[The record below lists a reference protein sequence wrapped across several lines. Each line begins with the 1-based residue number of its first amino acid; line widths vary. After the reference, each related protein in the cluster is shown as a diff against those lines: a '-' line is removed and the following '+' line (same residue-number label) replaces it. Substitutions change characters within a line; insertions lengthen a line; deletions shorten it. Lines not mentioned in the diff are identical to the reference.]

1 LQFPGKAAVRN
12 KSNCV
17 KRLALFASGTGS
29 NAEKIISYFKEHE
42 SIEVSLLISNK
53 PQARALT
60 MASEHGIPTL
70 VIDRAAFYQSTDIVN
85 VLEEHRIDW
94 LILAGFLWL
103 IPSYLVEAYQDRIIN
118 IHPALLPAYGGK
130 GMYGIHVHRAV
141 HEAGDE
147 KSGITIHLVNERYDE
162 GAVLFQA
169 DCTLEPTD
177 SPEDIARKVQQLEH
191 VHFARVIEET
201 VLAASTPA

>member
-1 LQFPGKAAVRN
+1 
-12 KSNCV
+12 V

-29 NAEKIISYFKEHE
+29 NAKKIISYFKEHE

-53 PQARALT
+53 PQAKALS
-60 MASEHGIPTL
+60 MAREFGVPTL
-70 VIDRAAFYQSTDIVN
+70 VIDRTTFYQSTEIVQI
-85 VLEEHRIDW
+85 LEEHRINW

-103 IPSYLVEAYQDRIIN
+103 VPGYLVEAFRDRIIN

-130 GMYGIHVHRAV
+130 GMYGMNVHRAV
-141 HEAGDE
+141 HEAGDD

-169 DCTLEPTD
+169 SISLESTD

-191 VHFARVIEET
+191 EHFAPVIEQT
-201 VLAASTPA
+201 VLTKTTPSS

>member
-1 LQFPGKAAVRN
+1 M
-12 KSNCV
+12 

-29 NAEKIISYFKEHE
+29 NAKKIISYFKEHE
-42 SIEVSLLISNK
+42 LIEVSLLISNK
-53 PQARALT
+53 PKAGALSMAR
-60 MASEHGIPTL
+60 EHGVPTL
-70 VIDRAAFYQSTDIVN
+70 VIDRASFYQSTDILGI
-85 VLEEHRIDW
+85 LEEHGVDW

-103 IPSYLVEAYQDRIIN
+103 VPPYLVEAFQDRIIN

-130 GMYGIHVHRAV
+130 GMYGMHVHRAV

-169 DCTLEPTD
+169 ECTLETTD

-191 VHFARVIEET
+191 EHFARVIEKT
-201 VLAASTPA
+201 VLTTSAPTSKEL

>member
-1 LQFPGKAAVRN
+1 M
-12 KSNCV
+12 

-29 NAEKIISYFKEHE
+29 NAKKIISYFKEHE
-42 SIEVSLLISNK
+42 TIEVSLLISNK

-60 MASEHGIPTL
+60 MARELGVPTL
-70 VIDRAAFYQSTDIVN
+70 VIDRATFYQSTDILQI
-85 VLEEHRIDW
+85 LEEHQVDW

-103 IPSYLVEAYQDRIIN
+103 IPPYLVETYPDRIIN

-130 GMYGIHVHRAV
+130 GMYGMHVHRAV

-169 DCTLEPTD
+169 DCALKPTD
-177 SPEDIARKVQQLEH
+177 SPEDIAQKVQKLEH
-191 VHFARVIEET
+191 VHFAPVIEKT
-201 VLAASTPA
+201 VLRTSTPTAKKQ